1 MPSDPLACIVSVGM
15 ADSASG
21 EYIAVID
28 QDSVT
33 DEVRDIAIKYD
44 PLNRSGDTGFYV
56 TEDGELHID
65 EAKVMREHKLIEK
78 KIPNDAIQIIPL
90 PTATGQLIHQYGQ
103 NGFRL
108 YNLPTSEAGTVTGL
122 LGRNGMGKSTAVRVL
137 AGKLLPNF
145 GQSSADMD
153 WSWAADQ
160 YEGTALKAHFQTLAA
175 GTIDVAYKPQ
185 RVDTMLADTTTV
197 REYLPAEPAETLLEA
212 LDLHSLRHRQLAALS
227 GGERQR
233 VAIAATLLSEADLY
247 VFDEPSSFLDVSQR
261 LAVARA
267 IRSFTQR
274 REVPAVVVEHDL
286 ATLDLVSDSIHVLYG
301 TPGGFGVVAR
311 RLSPRAGINQFLAG
325 HLSEAN
331 VRIRRDSIEF
341 SPPTPTAGALGTPL
355 VAYGNLAH
363 AFESFTLDVAPGEIH
378 AGEAIGIVG
387 ANGLGKSTYIKL
399 LAGQLTPDTGT
410 VPEQLTVSWK
420 PQYLSADRSQTV
432 RAQLDQ
438 VTDIY
443 TQSFKTRIRD
453 PFDLEVLYDRP
464 LETLSGGE
472 LQRVAIGLC
481 LARDADLYLLDE
493 PSAFL
498 DIDRRLTVA
507 TELHR
512 FSTRTERPIMVVD
525 HDLYLIDRVADR
537 LVVFTG
543 TPGRHGQAHTPSSL
557 RDGMNRFLADLG
569 ITFRRDERTG
579 RPRVNKPE
587 SQLDRQQK
595 AAGEYYYPDS
605 VTGE

>member
-1 MPSDPLACIVSVGM
+1 M
-15 ADSASG
+15 ADSESG
-21 EYIAVID
+21 DYIAVID

-33 DEVRDIAIKYD
+33 DEVRDIAINYD
-44 PLNRSGDTGFYV
+44 PLNRSGDTGFHV
-56 TEDGELHID
+56 TDDGELHID
-65 EAKVMREHKLIEK
+65 ETKVMREHKLIEK

-108 YNLPTSEAGTVTGL
+108 YNLPTPEAGTVTGI
-122 LGRNGMGKSTAVRVL
+122 LGRNGIGKSTALRIL
-137 AGKLLPNF
+137 AGELLPNF
-145 GQSSADMD
+145 GQSAPDMD
-153 WSWAADQ
+153 WSWVGDH

-175 GTIDVAYKPQ
+175 GAIDVAYKPQ
-185 RVDTMLADTTTV
+185 RVDTMLADTTATV
-197 REYLPAEPAETLLEA
+197 SEYLPAEPDQTLLEA
-212 LDLHSLRHRQLAALS
+212 LDLHSLRHRQLTALS

-267 IRSFTQR
+267 IRSFTRR

-301 TPGGFGVVAR
+301 TPGGFGVVAH

-331 VRIRRDSIEF
+331 VRIRREPIEF
-341 SPPTPTAGALGTPL
+341 SPPTPTPGALGTPL
-355 VAYGNLAH
+355 VAYEELKH
-363 AFESFTLDVAPGEIH
+363 AFETFTLEIAPGEIH

-420 PQYLSADRSQTV
+420 PQYLSADQSSTV
-432 RAQLDQ
+432 RAQLAQ
-438 VTDIY
+438 VADIY

-453 PFDLEVLYDRP
+453 PFDLEMLYDRP
-464 LETLSGGE
+464 LDTLSGGE

-507 TELHR
+507 KELHR

-543 TPGRHGQAHTPSSL
+543 VPGQHGQAHTPTSL
-557 RDGMNRFLADLG
+557 RDGMNQFLGDLE
-569 ITFRRDERTG
+569 ITFRRDERTA